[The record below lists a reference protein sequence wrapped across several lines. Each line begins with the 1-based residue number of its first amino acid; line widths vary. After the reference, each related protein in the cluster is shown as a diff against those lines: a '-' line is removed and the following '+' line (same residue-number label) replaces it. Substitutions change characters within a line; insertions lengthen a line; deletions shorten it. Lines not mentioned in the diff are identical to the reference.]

1 MGGIS
6 LKTVKSVIIPTYSDK
21 SPRWEVKVDLSGNR
35 YTFEVSYNARQD
47 AWLMNIKDVN
57 SAYLIA
63 GLRLVPEIELLG
75 KYRASCP
82 GLPPGD
88 LYLTDRERNP
98 QTAEVTRDNL
108 SSRFALTYMTTVE
121 E

>member
-6 LKTVKSVIIPTYSDK
+6 LKTVKSVIIPTYADK
-21 SPRWEVKVDLSGNR
+21 NPRWKVKVDLSGNR
-35 YTFEVSYNARQD
+35 YTFEVSYNTRQD
-47 AWLMNIKDVN
+47 AWLMNIKDTN
-57 SAYLIA
+57 NEYLIA
-63 GLRLVPEIELLG
+63 GIRLVPEIELLG

-88 LYLTDRERNP
+88 LFLTDRERRP
-98 QTAEVTRDNL
+98 DTAEVTRDNL
-108 SSRFALTYMTTVE
+108 SSRFALTYMIAAE